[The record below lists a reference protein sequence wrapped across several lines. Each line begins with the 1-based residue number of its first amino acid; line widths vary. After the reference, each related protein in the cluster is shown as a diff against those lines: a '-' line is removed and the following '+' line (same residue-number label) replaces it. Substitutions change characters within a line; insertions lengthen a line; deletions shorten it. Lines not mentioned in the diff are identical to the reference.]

1 MLTSDSYYLQ
11 IDGLAMGSP
20 PAPMLANGW
29 LSMFDNIIKRNAFL
43 STCYMDEILH
53 DIERDLIAQKLNEI
67 NSVHP
72 ALKFTVEK
80 EL

>member
-1 MLTSDSYYLQ
+1 MLKSDGYYRQ

-29 LSMFDNIIKRNAFL
+29 LSTFDDIIKGNASL
-43 STCYMDEILH
+43 YTRYMDDILR
-53 DIERDLIAQKLNEI
+53 DIEEGLIAQKLNEI
-67 NSVHP
+67 NSLHP